1 MYHDTRSLLSVV
13 IYLSLPRSLPFFI
26 QTHTYA
32 HALGMAEGIAPLTH
46 AADAEKKKALLVY
59 KSNQQS
65 ASDDDDEEDDED
77 VAASDDSD
85 DSDDED
91 DGEEDVDLD
100 DAASVGSRGATTAVT
115 PTAAL
120 PRKALPADDDEEGE
134 DVDVDDDESINAPS
148 DDDLDSTATPLRAG
162 DTDEDNAV
170 ESPAPAVLVRTL
182 PLAATAGTSTHQFK
196 TEDDDNA
203 SVLSLPTSDGDRN
216 HLASAAFT
224 PTAMAAPMLPS
235 TTGTLKSG
243 DLSAIIAARRR
254 TGARKECEV
263 CQEPRNGRRAMLCTN
278 CKCMY
283 HSSCFRQRYA
293 KLISSGGKQWFCPD
307 CEPIGK
313 ADDSSERGDGPA
325 STTPRKKP
333 NGSDS
338 NRSRSSRVSSK
349 AGAASVVTK
358 ARDGSDAGHHA
369 GGGSGAVAALS
380 LSAAEAEL
388 KRVTEIALLGGK
400 QINSSVL
407 EQTEEML
414 QVVRSLTSE
423 IDSVMGNAWRRV
435 PQNGSSATADSDVVM
450 KESSQPSPPPFTLP
464 VASSALSSSGSGV
477 TQKPLSPVSSH
488 DAETAGGGSDATE
501 KDVLLTRTY
510 AGLVSLKLLLE
521 QLQVTGIQFE
531 VDLIKEIKL
540 PPPVVKDEHRSS
552 VGGAATGS
560 ARKPPS
566 ARAVASATALAN
578 KAKNGGATRLYS
590 SKQIQKLED
599 WYQKSSRPE
608 SSEIHA
614 MYRIINSPEYA
625 DKELQPE
632 GISVKQIR
640 IWFDNRRAKERL
652 DYMRLKMKTIS
663 TAGMDVESVKR
674 MKAAYIDEAKEVLE
688 ARVTRLRE
696 SLKGPGEIV
705 DEAGD
710 LLLAGSGEHAL
721 PVLKSKA
728 NAGAKTPN
736 TTHHHHASIGSALLK
751 DSLEGV
757 KSVLNVKKRIRVDFV
772 ASVRKVVKDAREA
785 GKSEEEIKALR
796 TVAIDRARERLH
808 VPYKNARQ
816 GPLKPLG
823 KDEVTHIKLKML
835 KLLEEDASAE
845 ELTDVIELLMS
856 VMIPREILI
865 ESALHRQLTLVL
877 KAHKDNKE
885 LIKQTNK
892 LLDEYN
898 MIVEKGDSVFDSYLL
913 GASSNSSGSVASGA
927 GVDRP
932 AASAPRSRPKKKKE
946 PPVPLEV
953 DTEALPSTPGASPG
967 HSPAASSS
975 PDSRRPRVKFSLEQ
989 LVKLEKYFH
998 KDDTPSKKKL
1008 DKLADKLN
1016 EIGARDPSSDDA
1028 QKSIDYKQ
1036 IRCWFYKRRS
1046 TNQRPQALTA
1056 LDLEDASVSS
1066 SLSSDTESD
1075 SDDSV
1080 SSRSVGKGK
1089 AAAKRK
1095 ATPGSS
1101 DSKAPVSKRSKKDA
1115 DSGAP
1120 NASGPL
1126 LMTAATSSA
1135 PRGAD
1140 DGKHESRAR
1149 DAGGKQQQPGRI
1161 FNVKQLAT
1169 IIEEYEK
1176 NPRPSVARM
1185 NELQGVL
1192 NQGDHADDHFANPG
1206 GVTKRQIKT
1215 WFSNRRAKERLDLI
1229 KMKVQDGGGDADSS
1243 ADSADS
1249 DTEDDERDRKASK
1262 RTGASRT
1269 RDGGN
1274 GDVDMGSD
1282 SDSDSN
1288 DNDDDVSSDS
1298 ESERSALVAS
1308 LQPRPPPPLSA
1319 TSASTSKMPMSM
1331 LVDDDSDGDDS
1342 DDDA

>member
-1 MYHDTRSLLSVV
+1 MSN
-13 IYLSLPRSLPFFI
+13 P
-26 QTHTYA
+26 
-32 HALGMAEGIAPLTH
+32 
-46 AADAEKKKALLVY
+46 DAEKKKALLVY

-65 ASDDDDEEDDED
+65 ASDDDEEDDED
-77 VAASDDSD
+77 AAASDDDSD
-85 DSDDED
+85 DDDDDED
-91 DGEEDVDLD
+91 DGEEDLDLD
-100 DAASVGSRGATTAVT
+100 DAASVHRRRATAGGS
-115 PTAAL
+115 AA
-120 PRKALPADDDEEGE
+120 PPVGSAPPAPPVDDDEEGE
-134 DVDVDDDESINAPS
+134 DVDVDDDESTNAPS
-148 DDDLDSTATPLRAG
+148 DDDLDSTATPLRAA
-162 DTDEDNAV
+162 DTDEEVAHERAAATTALGPAAGGSGNGTQQFKTDDGGLSVLSPSTGA
-170 ESPAPAVLVRTL
+170 SGGGQQPGSLAPTTAAPAPA
-182 PLAATAGTSTHQFK
+182 
-196 TEDDDNA
+196 
-203 SVLSLPTSDGDRN
+203 
-216 HLASAAFT
+216 
-224 PTAMAAPMLPS
+224 
-235 TTGTLKSG
+235 TGTLKSG

-283 HSSCFRQRYA
+283 HSSCFRQRYS
-293 KLISSGGKQWFCPD
+293 KLISSGSGGKQWFCPD

-313 ADDSSERGDGPA
+313 ADDSAERGDGPA
-325 STTPRKKP
+325 STPRKKP
-333 NGSDS
+333 TGDS
-338 NRSRSSRVSSK
+338 NRSRSSRSSSK
-349 AGAASVVTK
+349 GGAA
-358 ARDGSDAGHHA
+358 
-369 GGGSGAVAALS
+369 AVAAKAREGGDAAQHSVGGAGALPMLT

-388 KRVTEIALLGGK
+388 KRVTEIALRGGK

-407 EQTEEML
+407 ERTEEML

-423 IDSVMGNAWRRV
+423 IDGVVGRAWHGE
-435 PQNGSSATADSDVVM
+435 PQNGGRAPSDRDIDM
-450 KESSQPSPPPFTLP
+450 KESSQPPPFTLP
-464 VASSALSSSGSGV
+464 VASSASSSGSGV
-477 TQKPLSPVSSH
+477 AQEPLSPVPHSLSPPR
-488 DAETAGGGSDATE
+488 DAEARATSDATE
-501 KDVLLTRTY
+501 KDVLLTRVY
-510 AGLVSLKLLLE
+510 AGLVSLKHLLE
-521 QLQVTGIQFE
+521 QMQVTGIQFE
-531 VDLIKEIKL
+531 VDLIKEITL
-540 PPPVVKDEHRSS
+540 PSPAANDEHRSS
-552 VGGAATGS
+552 AGAPGA

-566 ARAVASATALAN
+566 ARAAASASALNN

-652 DYMRLKMKTIS
+652 DYMRLKMKTVS
-663 TAGMDVESVKR
+663 TASMDVESVKR

-728 NAGAKTPN
+728 STGAKTQSAS
-736 TTHHHHASIGSALLK
+736 HHASIGGALLK

-913 GASSNSSGSVASGA
+913 GASSNSSGSGSVASGA
-927 GVDRP
+927 GADRP
-932 AASAPRSRPKKKKE
+932 AAAAPRRPKKKKQ
-946 PPVPLEV
+946 PPVALEV
-953 DTEALPSTPGASPG
+953 DTEAPPGSPCASPG
-967 HSPAASSS
+967 NSPAAASS

-1089 AAAKRK
+1089 SVAKRK
-1095 ATPGSS
+1095 AAPGST
-1101 DSKAPVSKRSKKDA
+1101 DSKAPASKRSKKDA
-1115 DSGAP
+1115 ADSGAP
-1120 NASGPL
+1120 DAAVSSTTA
-1126 LMTAATSSA
+1126 MTTTATGTSSSAAA
-1135 PRGAD
+1135 PGAD
-1140 DGKHESRAR
+1140 DMKHEAVSSASSASRPKE
-1149 DAGGKQQQPGRI
+1149 AGGKQQHPGRI

-1185 NELQGVL
+1185 NELQVVL

-1229 KMKVQDGGGDADSS
+1229 KMKVQDGGAAGSIAGSGGS
-1243 ADSADS
+1243 E
-1249 DTEDDERDRKASK
+1249 TEDDGSERKPTKRKAVA
-1262 RTGASRT
+1262 GASRT
-1269 RDGGN
+1269 RGDN
-1274 GDVDMGSD
+1274 GD
-1282 SDSDSN
+1282 
-1288 DNDDDVSSDS
+1288 
-1298 ESERSALVAS
+1298 
-1308 LQPRPPPPLSA
+1308 PRPPPVPPSA
-1319 TSASTSKMPMSM
+1319 VASTSKMPMSM
-1331 LVDDDSDGDDS
+1331 LVDDDSDDDDDDS
-1342 DDDA
+1342 DDA